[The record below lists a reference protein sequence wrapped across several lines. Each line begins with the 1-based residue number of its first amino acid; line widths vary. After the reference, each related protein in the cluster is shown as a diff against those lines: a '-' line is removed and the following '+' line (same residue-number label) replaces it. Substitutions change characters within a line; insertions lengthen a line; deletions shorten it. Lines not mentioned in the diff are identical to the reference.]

1 MIIHMAATHLG
12 TGSGS
17 DPDVRRPLRPTEKWF
32 WIADQVSPVT
42 GVARVRLRGHLAAGL
57 LERAAA
63 ALTAEYPMLRVSI
76 TSDGRGRNPAFVPSA
91 RPTPIRRVRGGDRE
105 WERQVEEHE
114 IGTPLDWRRGP
125 LIRIVD
131 VELDSP
137 DEAHD
142 LLLAVSHIIA
152 DGLTALSLL
161 HKLVENTH
169 RLAVAQGDDD
179 VVESRPVVDAP
190 DDLLPARHRG
200 VRSIATIAAAQVA
213 DRLTAVATRR
223 RRLEPESIVPA
234 AQRKTRLLRR
244 TLTSTQLDALSRRC
258 RAEGVTV
265 HCALTAAMAMVI
277 GPTVAQKG
285 SGRICIGSPIN
296 IRQELDPPVA
306 ADEVGAYVTMSQA
319 ILSFGGDCDLW
330 SVARQ
335 VTRSARRRSLRRQDL
350 ALVYAMR
357 FLCPASV
364 SKSSRVFR
372 LIDRHGPG
380 NVCISN
386 MGRYDFP
393 AAIGEWRL
401 SGAQLAANLSISGYF
416 VAIINTSHDELFW
429 NFFYTDRVVTERTA
443 HRFADG
449 CVQTLLDAI
458 G

>member
-1 MIIHMAATHLG
+1 MIVHNTASQLG
-12 TGSGS
+12 TGSGADS
-17 DPDVRRPLRPTEKWF
+17 EVRRPLRPTEKWF

-76 TSDGRGRNPAFVPSA
+76 TSDSRGRCPAFVAST
-91 RPTPIRRVRGGDRE
+91 RPTPIRRVHGDDRE

-114 IGTPLDWRRGP
+114 MGTPLDWRRGP

-161 HKLVENTH
+161 HKLVEHAH
-169 RLAVAQGDDD
+169 RLTVSQGED

-200 VRSIATIAAAQVA
+200 VRGVVTIAATQVA

-223 RRLEPESIVPA
+223 RRLEPETIVPA
-234 AQRKTRLLRR
+234 SQRKTRLLRR
-244 TLTSTQLDALSRRC
+244 TLTSTQLDALSQRC
-258 RAEGVTV
+258 RAEDVTV

-277 GPTVAQKG
+277 GPTVAQKD

-296 IRQELDPPVA
+296 IRRELEPPVA

-319 ILSFGGDCDLW
+319 ILSFGGDGDLW

-335 VTRSARRRSLRRQDL
+335 VTRSARRRSRRRQDL

-364 SKSSRVFR
+364 GKSPKVFR

-393 AAIGEWRL
+393 AGIGEWRL

-416 VAIINTSHDELFW
+416 VAIINTSHGELFW
-429 NFFYTDRVVTERTA
+429 NFFYTDRAVTKRTA
-443 HRFADG
+443 QRFADG

-458 G
+458 D